1 MWTRRLLKLFFVVA
15 LVWGAGLSYA
25 DSCTFKTKLKYA
37 DGQEGCLSELPFAN
51 QKSKVWGKPIENVA
65 LYSTS
70 YMIVAASSCSNAE
83 IFSTSQTTWAPHI
96 RATMA
101 SQANSY
107 IESCP
112 KECDCTVVVNNGSVL
127 LPKRL
132 AMALGASDAA
142 QSLAAAQAKELE
154 LKNAERLVAQEA
166 QRKEKM
172 LLDEQAKKREQQ
184 LLAEAEALRGQRKFE
199 DEARIKEQLRIAQ
212 ENKAREDE
220 RLAREAAEKERVR
233 LAEAQRS
240 KELTQADQDERR
252 KDRELLQQ
260 LSAELARLRAE
271 AAAAAAAAAAVASA
285 AANAAPASTN
295 PAAVVAPTLA
305 PAPVYANRKAL
316 VIGNDSYK
324 SVSKLENAREDARL
338 MAKSLGNVGYQ
349 VTMRL
354 DLTEKE
360 MKAALRGF
368 KNQVDAGDEVAI
380 FYAGHGVQLANSNY
394 LIPID
399 VAGQDEDQIRDEG
412 IALQRLLDDMADKKV
427 KFTLAMIDACRDN
440 PFKSNGRA
448 IGGGTR
454 GLAPTTAAT
463 GQMIVFSAGS
473 GQQALD
479 KLGPSD
485 PDRNGLFTR
494 IFAREMQQPN
504 VPIDRVVRSVRTEV
518 VKLAKSV
525 GHDQVPAIYD
535 QVVGEFYFKR

>member
-1 MWTRRLLKLFFVVA
+1 MWLRHLLKLWFVLSLA
-15 LVWGAGLSYA
+15 CSAGLSYA

-51 QKSKVWGKPIENVA
+51 QKSNVWGKSIENVA
-65 LYSTS
+65 LYSTN
-70 YMIVAASSCSNAE
+70 YLIVAASSCNNAE
-83 IFSTSQTTWAPHI
+83 IFATTQNILPAYI
-96 RATMA
+96 RATML

-112 KECDCTVVVNNGSVL
+112 KECDCTLVVSNGNVL

-132 AMALGASDAA
+132 AMALGNPESV
-142 QSLAAAQAKELE
+142 QSLAAAQAREQE
-154 LKNAERLVAQEA
+154 VKNAERLLAQEA

-172 LLDEQAKKREQQ
+172 LLDDQAKKREQQ

-199 DEARIKEQLRIAQ
+199 EEARIKEQLRLAQ
-212 ENKAREDE
+212 ENKAKEDE

-233 LAEAQRS
+233 LAELQRS
-240 KELTQADQDERR
+240 KELAQADQDERR

-271 AAAAAAAAAAVASA
+271 AAAAAAAAASA
-285 AANAAPASTN
+285 AVNAAQANAN
-295 PAAVVAPTLA
+295 PVVAVEKTL
-305 PAPVYANRKAL
+305 PPEPIYANRKAL
-316 VIGNDSYK
+316 VMGNDSYK
-324 SVSKLENAREDARL
+324 AVTKLENAREDARL
-338 MAKSLGNVGYQ
+338 MAKSLANVGYQ
-349 VTMRL
+349 VTMKL
-354 DLTEKE
+354 DLSEKE
-360 MKAALRGF
+360 MKAALRSF
-368 KNQVDAGDEVAI
+368 KNQVEAGDEVAI

-399 VAGQDEDQIRDEG
+399 VAGQDEDQLRDEG
-412 IALQRLLDDMADKKV
+412 IALQRLLDDMADRKV

-479 KLGPSD
+479 KLNAAD
-485 PDRNGLFTR
+485 KDKNGLFTR
-494 IFAREMQQPN
+494 IFAREMQKPSTS
-504 VPIDRVVRSVRTEV
+504 VDRVVRTVRAEV
-518 VKLAKSV
+518 VRLARSV
-525 GHDQVPAIYD
+525 GHEQVPAIYD
-535 QVVGEFYFKR
+535 QVVGEFYFRR